1 MWRSRI
7 GKMLICSVLI
17 FGVCRSA
24 FAQLKWDGE
33 ANDGL
38 WTNAIN
44 WAGNILPG
52 PDDEILMDN
61 TFLSDYY
68 EVSLGTGI
76 TVIKVRS
83 IKISPSP
90 GKTIQLI
97 VPVTST
103 AAPALHCTGSV
114 YGLIL
119 DPGAIFINASGAG
132 AGATLE
138 VSDSI
143 RINNGGRFIHRT
155 PRSHAANISVLSRD
169 AGTEYGEFEFNIPV
183 ASTTISVSGQVFGRL
198 RIVSGSGGTINYTGT
213 GTNGL
218 TVRSDLEIG
227 VGVNLNFNLE
237 GTLLIGR
244 HLIQS
249 GGMINLGSTARKLIT
264 LVKGNVHQASSA
276 IITETGT
283 ANPEFILAGTINQ
296 EVDIQGNLL
305 NDINFKIDN
314 SAGVLLKHSLTLQHN
329 LELKNGIVT
338 TGENTLTLAPGCLLV
353 KPANLKNS
361 FVNGRLKKEGLV
373 NEDFVFPVGR
383 DGILRWMALKKA
395 TGNFSIEFFK
405 SDPRL
410 LGSNL
415 SAGLAHISSLE
426 FWSVHVTGAN
436 AQAEIEL
443 SFDNVNSGGVTDLS
457 LLRIAKLKA
466 GAWLNS
472 GNTFTSGSP
481 GSDGSVVSNT
491 ISEWTLSEPDVVTLA
506 SSAATQN
513 PLPVVW
519 QMILAKRINNAV
531 LLEWKTDLP
540 SASYYELIKSTDGSS
555 YERTGIV
562 FTKPYT
568 SVYTFIDRQP
578 TTGPG
583 FYKVILVTNDS
594 ARLSSKVLSV
604 EPLLKQEQGAFKVQ
618 STEWE
623 LKFVF
628 ASNLESD
635 YHLNIFDLSGRL
647 IQQSFI
653 QVTGNSATVEIRCK
667 LLKYQFIIVHLI
679 DALGKQRTLKVRV
692 Q

>member
-1 MWRSRI
+1 MWLKIRK
-7 GKMLICSVLI
+7 KMLLSFVLIIEICSSS
-17 FGVCRSA
+17 FS
-24 FAQLKWDGE
+24 QQKWDGE

-38 WTNAIN
+38 WTNAVN
-44 WAGNILPG
+44 WVGDELPENA
-52 PDDEILMDN
+52 DEVVLDN
-61 TFLSDYY
+61 TFLANSY
-68 EVSLGTGI
+68 EISFGPGVAGI
-76 TVIKVRS
+76 EIGS
-83 IKISPSP
+83 IKISPSA
-90 GKTIQLI
+90 GKTITLTI
-97 VPVTST
+97 PSNNT
-103 AAPALHCTGSV
+103 ANPALICSGFV

-119 DPGAIFINASGAG
+119 NAGAIFINASGAG

-198 RIVSGSGGTINYTGT
+198 RIVSGSGGTANYTGT

-218 TVRSDLEIG
+218 TVRSDLEVG

-249 GGMINLGSTARKLIT
+249 GGVINLGSTARKLIM
-264 LVKGNVHQASSA
+264 LVKGNVQQASSS
-276 IITETGT
+276 IVTETGT
-283 ANPEFILAGTINQ
+283 ANPELILAGTINQ
-296 EVDIQGNLL
+296 EVDIQGSLL
-305 NDINFKIDN
+305 NDIIFKIDN
-314 SAGVLLKHSLTLQHN
+314 SAGVTLKHSLSLPYI
-329 LELKNGIVT
+329 LELKMGMVT
-338 TGENTLTLAPGCLLV
+338 TGESILTLATGCLLV
-353 KPANLKNS
+353 KPAELKNS
-361 FVNGRLKKEGLV
+361 FVNGRLKKEGLL
-373 NEDFVFPVGR
+373 NEDFVFPVGK
-383 DGILRWMALKKA
+383 DGILRWMALKNA

-415 SAGLAHISSLE
+415 STGLAHISSLE
-426 FWSVHVTGAN
+426 YWSIHVTGGN
-436 AQAEIEL
+436 AQADIEL
-443 SFDNVNSGGVTDLS
+443 SFDDVNSGGITDLS
-457 LLRIAKLKA
+457 LLRIAKLKTDTWQNA
-466 GAWLNS
+466 

-491 ISEWTLSEPDVVTLA
+491 ISEWTISEPDVVTLA

-513 PLPVVW
+513 PLPVIW

-531 LLEWKTDLP
+531 LIEWKTDLS
-540 SASYYELIKSTDGSS
+540 SASYYELRKSTDGSA

-562 FTKPYT
+562 FTRPHT
-568 SVYTFIDRQP
+568 SVYSFLDRQP

-583 FYKVILVTNDS
+583 FYKLIVVTNDS
-594 ARLSSKVLSV
+594 ARISSKVLSV
-604 EPLLKQEQGAFKVQ
+604 EPLLKQEHNVFKVE

-623 LKFVF
+623 LKFLF
-628 ASNLESD
+628 NSNPESD
-635 YHLNIFDLSGRL
+635 YQVNIFDLSGRL
-647 IQQSFI
+647 IQRSLMR
-653 QVTGNSATVEIRCK
+653 VNGNSAIVKIRCK
-667 LLKYQFIIVHLI
+667 LFRYQFIIIHMT
-679 DALGKQRTLKVRV
+679 DTLGKQITLKVCV

>member
-1 MWRSRI
+1 
-7 GKMLICSVLI
+7 ML
-17 FGVCRSA
+17 R
-24 FAQLKWDGE
+24 
-33 ANDGL
+33 
-38 WTNAIN
+38 
-44 WAGNILPG
+44 
-52 PDDEILMDN
+52 
-61 TFLSDYY
+61 
-68 EVSLGTGI
+68 
-76 TVIKVRS
+76 
-83 IKISPSP
+83 
-90 GKTIQLI
+90 
-97 VPVTST
+97 
-103 AAPALHCTGSV
+103 SV
-114 YGLIL
+114 YGLVL

-198 RIVSGSGGTINYTGT
+198 RIVSGSGGTVNYTGT

-227 VGVNLNFNLE
+227 LGVNLNFNLE

-249 GGMINLGSTARKLIT
+249 GGMINLGSTARKLVT

-296 EVDIQGNLL
+296 EVDIRGSLL
-305 NDINFKIDN
+305 NDVSFKIDN
-314 SAGVLLKHSLTLQHN
+314 SAGVLLKHSFTLQYN
-329 LELKNGIVT
+329 LELKKGIIT
-338 TGENTLTLAPGCLLV
+338 TGENTLTLAAGCLLV
-353 KPANLKNS
+353 RPANPKNS
-361 FVNGRLKKEGLV
+361 FVNGRLKKEGLL
-373 NEDFVFPVGR
+373 NEDFVFPVGK

-410 LGSNL
+410 LESNL
-415 SAGLAHISSLE
+415 STGLAHISSLE
-426 FWSVHVTGAN
+426 YWTIHVTGGN
-436 AQAEIEL
+436 AQADIEL

-466 GAWLNS
+466 DTWLNS

-481 GSDGSVVSNT
+481 GADGSVVSNT
-491 ISEWTLSEPDVVTLA
+491 ISDWALSEPDVVTLA

-513 PLPVVW
+513 PLPVIW

-540 SASYYELIKSTDGSS
+540 STSYYELRKSTDGSS

-562 FTKPYT
+562 FTKPHT
-568 SVYTFIDRQP
+568 SVYSFIDRQP

-583 FYKVILVTNDS
+583 FYKLIIVTKDS

-604 EPLLKQEQGAFKVQ
+604 EPLLKQEQTAFKVQ

-628 ASNLESD
+628 NSNPGSD
-635 YHLNIFDLSGRL
+635 YQVNIFDLSGRR

-653 QVTGNSATVEIRCK
+653 RVNGNSAIVKIRCK
-667 LLKYQFIIVHLI
+667 LFRYQIIIIQTI
-679 DALGKQRTLKVRV
+679 DALGKQSTSKVRV